1 MKEAAGEA
9 NLTVVTI
16 ILIAAVVAI
25 ITPIVTSMMQTTGQ
39 KTCCMNSGGYWKTN
53 KCFNANDNKEI
64 AVAKYWDVTNKV
76 CIEGTNN

>member
-25 ITPIVTSMMQTTGQ
+25 VTPIITSMVGNAGKKACCTSAGGVWKNNACADSGNGMYDATEYS
-39 KTCCMNSGGYWKTN
+39 TCSA
-53 KCFNANDNKEI
+53 NASK
-64 AVAKYWDVTNKV
+64 K
-76 CIEGTNN
+76 